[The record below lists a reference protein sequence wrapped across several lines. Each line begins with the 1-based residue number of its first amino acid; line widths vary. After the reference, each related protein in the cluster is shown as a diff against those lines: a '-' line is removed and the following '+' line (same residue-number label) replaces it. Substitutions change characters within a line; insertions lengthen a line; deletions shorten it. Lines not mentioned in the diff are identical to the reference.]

1 MAMHAPTTWVAAS
14 HPSHPNYKPMKR
26 ISNYLKMRVLG
37 ALEYAQGS
45 SNEARYKAV
54 SQIVFKDEEGIP
66 HQFTWRTIQTWWY
79 YYRRHGMSVPLQ
91 RADKGTVRK
100 VAPEELLEAIEK
112 VLPFF
117 HGKKYN
123 IAEVYRACIEKGLLR
138 RNQIAPNTFRRHV
151 NTFGLLKSSDELGD
165 ARRKVRLAFAK
176 AHANDMW
183 QADTLHGPYIYL
195 KGKPTKTFLICFI
208 DDASRVVPHGA
219 FYTNDSTSNLID
231 CFQIALFKRGIPQ
244 VLYVDN
250 GSNYASKELATICT
264 RLGTALIHTP
274 VRDGAAKGKIERF
287 FRTVRDQ
294 FLVRNLSAI
303 TTLRQL
309 NTQFSHWVEDTYHS
323 REHSTLGM
331 NPIDRFGLDLS
342 RLNYLSPSE
351 FNKELFYL
359 EATRKVRA
367 DNTFSYQN
375 IRYETPRDLRNH
387 TITIRYDRADP
398 NNPPIVYQDNQR
410 LGPATRLNFLDN
422 DRRPNND
429 AENNDTDNQQPT

>member
-1 MAMHAPTTWVAAS
+1 
-14 HPSHPNYKPMKR
+14 MKR

-37 ALEYAQGS
+37 ALEYAQGD

-54 SQIVFKDEEGIP
+54 SQVVFKDEEGIP

-79 YYRRHGMSVPLQ
+79 YYRRHGMTVPLE
-91 RADKGTVRK
+91 RADKGTARK

-123 IAEVYRACIEKGLLR
+123 IAEVYRTCIEKGLLR

-151 NTFGLLKSSDELGD
+151 KTFDLLKPTDQLGEQQ
-165 ARRKVRLAFAK
+165 RKQRLAFAK
-176 AHANDMW
+176 AHANDLW
-183 QADTLHGPYIYL
+183 QADTLHGPYIHL
-195 KGKPTKTFLICFI
+195 KINGTVKPTKTFLICFI
-208 DDASRVVPHGA
+208 DDATRVIPHGA
-219 FYTNDSTSNLID
+219 FYANDSTPNLID
-231 CFQIALFKRGIPQ
+231 CLQTALFKRGIPQ
-244 VLYVDN
+244 ALYVDN
-250 GSNYASKELATICT
+250 GSNYVAKELATICT
-264 RLGTALIHTP
+264 RIGTALIHTP

-294 FLVRNLSAI
+294 FLVRDLSAV
-303 TTLRQL
+303 TTLGLL
-309 NTQFSHWVEDTYHS
+309 NTQFSHWVEDTYHA

-331 NPIDRFGLDLS
+331 NPLDRFGLDRS

-375 IRYETPRDLRNH
+375 IRYEAPRDQRNQ
-387 TITIRYDRADP
+387 TITIRYDRTDP

-422 DRRPNND
+422 DRRPDTGNN
-429 AENNDTDNQQPT
+429 TDNQQPT

>member
-165 ARRKVRLAFAK
+165 GRRKVRLAFAK

-244 VLYVDN
+244 VLYVDYVPRHIIDVLCPTALCGQN
-250 GSNYASKELATICT
+250 EDTATNTGRNFRGRSHNFQRDFNHFRSSVSSRQTERAGHVVEELATGGWHASKAFCFML
-264 RLGTALIHTP
+264 RLI
-274 VRDGAAKGKIERF
+274 
-287 FRTVRDQ
+287 
-294 FLVRNLSAI
+294 SA
-303 TTLRQL
+303 
-309 NTQFSHWVEDTYHS
+309 
-323 REHSTLGM
+323 
-331 NPIDRFGLDLS
+331 
-342 RLNYLSPSE
+342 
-351 FNKELFYL
+351 
-359 EATRKVRA
+359 
-367 DNTFSYQN
+367 
-375 IRYETPRDLRNH
+375 
-387 TITIRYDRADP
+387 
-398 NNPPIVYQDNQR
+398 
-410 LGPATRLNFLDN
+410 
-422 DRRPNND
+422 
-429 AENNDTDNQQPT
+429 